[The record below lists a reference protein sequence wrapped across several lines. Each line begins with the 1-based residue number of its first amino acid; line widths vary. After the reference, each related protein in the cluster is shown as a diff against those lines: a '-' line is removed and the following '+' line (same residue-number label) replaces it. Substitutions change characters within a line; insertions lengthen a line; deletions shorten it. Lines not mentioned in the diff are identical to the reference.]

1 MSKKG
6 HYDRRPERKQGRH
19 RDFRSYVKD
28 IGWVLLRIGVP
39 IALELWIRSNP
50 RVALPREQT
59 SHREE
64 LFRRQQEER
73 REFRSYVWG
82 VGSALVLTVV
92 PFTLVH
98 WFSNISRLWL
108 LIAIGAFA
116 LVQILVHFHFF
127 LHIGFKQKREDLQL
141 LLFSGLLMTIMVAGT
156 IWIMASLAQRM
167 AMPVSF

>member
-6 HYDRRPERKQGRH
+6 HYDRRSERKQERR

-28 IGWVLLRIGVP
+28 IGWVLLLIVVP
-39 IALELWIRSNP
+39 IALDQWTRANP
-50 RVALPREQT
+50 RVSLPREQT
-59 SHREE
+59 SRREE
-64 LFRRQQEER
+64 SFQRQQEER

-92 PFTLVH
+92 PFALVH
-98 WFSNISRLWL
+98 WFLNISRLWL

>member
-1 MSKKG
+1 MNEKG
-6 HYDRRPERKQGRH
+6 HDDRRPEEKQLQR
-19 RDFRSYVKD
+19 RSFRSYLQN
-28 IGWVLLRIGVP
+28 IRWVLLLIGLP
-39 IALELWIRSNP
+39 IALELWIRP
-50 RVALPREQT
+50 KHRVSVPREQT

-64 LFRRQQEER
+64 EFQRQQEER

-92 PFTLVH
+92 PFALVH
-98 WFSNISRLWL
+98 WSSNISRLWL
-108 LIAIGAFA
+108 LIVVGVFA

-141 LLFSGLLMTIMVAGT
+141 LLFSGLLLTIMVAGT

-167 AMPVSF
+167 AMPAPF